1 MRRKPCTVAPKSQC
15 FGHDPR
21 VAELAAALFED
32 EFIDTSDD
40 DSPVEALAH
49 ALTVAFEDW
58 AFEYEATLD
67 RCIGCSKHAARTD
80 AGLCEL
86 CASFTNS
93 QGIPLSIVNGGKE

>member
-58 AFEYEATLD
+58 AFEYESAHPKCT
-67 RCIGCSKHAARTD
+67 GCNKRRVLE
-80 AGLCEL
+80 GQLCEL